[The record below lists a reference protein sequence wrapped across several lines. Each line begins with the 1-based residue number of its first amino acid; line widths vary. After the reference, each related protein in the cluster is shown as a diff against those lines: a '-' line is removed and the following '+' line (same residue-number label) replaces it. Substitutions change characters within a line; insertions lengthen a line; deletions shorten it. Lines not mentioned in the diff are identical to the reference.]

1 MVKLNDDER
10 MDYLISNDKMPI
22 IQSPTV
28 FSYSLDAVLLANFVY
43 VPIKKGYILDLGTG
57 NGVIPLLLSNRTNAM
72 ITGLEIQERL
82 ADMARRSVALNELTD
97 KINIITGDLREVHE
111 ELPQSYFDVVTSN
124 PPYFKTPNEREFNEN
139 EYFTIA
145 RHEVMCTLEDVVKA
159 AKRYVKPGG
168 KVAFVHR
175 PDRLVDIMTLFREY
189 QIEPKRLQF
198 VYPKRNKDANTI
210 LIEGIRD
217 GSAGLK
223 ILPPLYIYHEDDTYT
238 KEAQKIIYGK

>member
-1 MVKLNDDER
+1 MVKLKDDER
-10 MDYLISNDKMPI
+10 IDYLISNDKIPI
-22 IQSPTV
+22 IQSPSV
-28 FSYSLDAVLLANFVY
+28 FAYSLDAVLLANFVY
-43 VPIKKGYILDLGTG
+43 VPIKKGHILDLGTG
-57 NGVIPLLLSNRTNAM
+57 NGVIPLLLSGRSNAL

-82 ADMARRSVALNELTD
+82 SDMARRSVEFNQLTD
-97 KINIITGDLREVHE
+97 QIKIITGDLREVQK

-124 PPYFKTPNEREFNEN
+124 PPYFNTPSKAEYNEN

-175 PDRLVDIMTLFREY
+175 PDRLVDLITLFRKY
-189 QIEPKRLQF
+189 QIEPKRIQF
-198 VYPKRNKDANTI
+198 VYPKRNKDANML

-217 GSAGLK
+217 GSVGLK
-223 ILPPLYIYHEDDTYT
+223 IHSPLYIYHDDDTYT
-238 KEAQKIIYGK
+238 EEARKIIYGK

>member
-1 MVKLNDDER
+1 MVKLKDDER
-10 MDYLISNDKMPI
+10 IDYLISDEKMPI

-28 FSYSLDAVLLANFVY
+28 FAYSLDAVLLAKFVH
-43 VPIKKGYILDLGTG
+43 VPIQKGHILDLGTG
-57 NGVIPLLLSNRTNAM
+57 NGVIPLILSGRTNAH

-82 ADMARRSVALNELTD
+82 ADMAKRSVALNNLSER
-97 KINIITGDLREVHE
+97 IHIIEGDLRKVQN
-111 ELPQSYFDVVTSN
+111 ELPQSSFDVVTSN
-124 PPYFKTPNEREFNEN
+124 PPYFKTPNKDEYNEN

-175 PDRLVDIMTLFREY
+175 PERLVDMIMLFRQY
-189 QIEPKRLQF
+189 NIEPKRMQL
-198 VYPKRNKDANTI
+198 VYPKRNRDANML

-217 GSAGLK
+217 GNSGLA
-223 ILPPLYIYHEDDTYT
+223 ILSPLYIYNDDDTYT
-238 KEAQKIIYGK
+238 EEARRIIYGN